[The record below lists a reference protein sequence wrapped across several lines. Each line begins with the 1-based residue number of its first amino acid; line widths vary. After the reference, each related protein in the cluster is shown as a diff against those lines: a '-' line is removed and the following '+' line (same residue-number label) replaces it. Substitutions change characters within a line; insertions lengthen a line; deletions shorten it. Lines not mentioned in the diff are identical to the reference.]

1 MSRACSRRRMNMSF
15 LDKAKLA
22 ATGLAAKADGA
33 LSNAG
38 LSGGAPPSS
47 GNRDADRLFRDLGV
61 LAYRHAQGNPSPEAY
76 ERAFSAL
83 RQLEAT
89 GQLGNVFTSEETPP
103 PPPPPPPPG
112 AAAAAA
118 APPAPGVAGQQTLPP
133 PSSPA
138 PTPAPSPPQSS
149 PTDSGGGSVPP
160 PPPPSWASNA

>member
-1 MSRACSRRRMNMSF
+1 MSF

-38 LSGGAPPSS
+38 LAGGAPPS

-83 RQLEAT
+83 RQLEAA

-103 PPPPPPPPG
+103 PLPPPPPPG

-118 APPAPGVAGQQTLPP
+118 AAPPAPGVAAQQTLPP

-138 PTPAPSPPQSS
+138 PTTAPPPPHSSPPSPAPSPS

-160 PPPPSWASNA
+160 PPPPSWASNG